1 MASGITG
8 PLMQQF
14 EAVKN
19 IPMRVL
25 ANWPAYFGFF
35 GVNYIAGIVLSAVP
49 QLGGT
54 VGVVEQAAVQGFV
67 NVLNHVTWEAV
78 KVA

>member
-1 MASGITG
+1 MAANVGNS
-8 PLMQQF
+8 LMQQV
-14 EAVKN
+14 EAMKN

-25 ANWPAYFGFF
+25 ANWPAFFGFF
-35 GVNYIAGIVLSAVP
+35 GVNYLAGVVLSAVP

-54 VGVVEQAAVQGFV
+54 IGVIEAAAVQGAV
-67 NVLNHVTWEAV
+67 NVLNHVTWEAI